1 MPRSIDAD
9 FTIDRGRLSVP
20 DQQTYVAQ
28 RAAQHLRFLHGESFL
43 YPSLGLNYYQ
53 DLFVGP
59 MAPELAA
66 QVLIDSLLN
75 AIPEITNVET
85 LEIELPRE
93 TRRLRIRFQVSTIYG
108 DFELATETL

>member
-53 DLFVGP
+53 DLFGGP

-66 QVLIDSLLN
+66 QVLIDSLLSN
-75 AIPEITNVET
+75 IPEIVDVTV

-93 TRRLRIRFQVSTIYG
+93 TRRLRIRFQVDTIYG
-108 DFELATETL
+108 DFEMETETP